1 MFNSD
6 PDYSQIIEGCMVL
19 AKYKDDLWYKGRV
32 EDIIK
37 GTEFSVKF
45 LHCNDVLLLNLHCV
59 YPLGITLLY
68 PCHNN
73 MVNWL

>member
-1 MFNSD
+1 
-6 PDYSQIIEGCMVL
+6 MVL

-68 PCHNN
+68 PCHKN